1 MPLSPLA
8 MAFSISVIW
17 PCSSPSLA
25 PAPMLSETPRQ
36 RRLAPFCTTKRVGR
50 VLGDQGDRD
59 LVAAAAAAAA

>member
-1 MPLSPLA
+1 
-8 MAFSISVIW
+8 
-17 PCSSPSLA
+17 LA